1 MMHKTLSE
9 HKSAVK
15 ELNFPPQAKEVQDLM
30 RTSLDRRKDKAIF
43 FNICNTIFGP
53 KPVKRTFRHLWTLTS
68 FNAGFFTP
76 AFCVWV
82 CAIIPR
88 SIQIR

>member
-30 RTSLDRRKDKAIF
+30 RTSLDRRQSNF
-43 FNICNTIFGP
+43 FQ
-53 KPVKRTFRHLWTLTS
+53 HLQYNFW
-68 FNAGFFTP
+68 A
-76 AFCVWV
+76 
-82 CAIIPR
+82 
-88 SIQIR
+88 